1 MFSRP
6 LNFNQPT
13 YYIKNDAIEPTSTHQ
28 INMKNCILITN
39 VNSLLG
45 YALSYRFLEEWN
57 REQDENYAELREKT
71 EFRLLC
77 RERQGLDELE
87 LLGAKIIEVQD
98 YQNQG
103 KIKEYMDGVG
113 YVMFLPEN
121 SSQRLKEGETVIKC
135 AKEQGVDYVTMLSYM
150 GADYAKEE
158 NKHLTEYCRLEKFLS
173 KHFNHN
179 SYTVMRSA
187 MWHQFYY
194 YYGPMIE
201 DENKIKLPVHEKAE
215 FGSIDLADLVDAV
228 YNLSSFPA
236 EEAVYSNLAHLYITN
251 LRKKNK
257 TLFEFTPSGTITPG
271 QLVKAASVGLE
282 RKDMTYEK
290 ISPETLY
297 DYLRRIHNDNRFR
310 QRPIQSATDIVVH
323 KPILKEDRP
332 YTFPLGRYLNDIVIE
347 GILEYWTLA
356 DSNKQSHVS
365 DDLEKAIDRRP
376 TAVGK
381 FFKHNRDQFSRLR

>member
-1 MFSRP
+1 
-6 LNFNQPT
+6 
-13 YYIKNDAIEPTSTHQ
+13 
-28 INMKNCILITN
+28 MKNCILITN
-39 VNSLLG
+39 VDSLLG

-57 REQDENYAELREKT
+57 REQDDHYADLREKT

-77 RERQGLDELE
+77 RERQGLGELE
-87 LLGAKIIEVQD
+87 LLGAKIFEVDD
-98 YQNQG
+98 YENQR
-103 KIKEYMDGVG
+103 KIKEHMDGVG

-121 SSQRLKEGETVIKC
+121 SNKRDKEGETVIKC
-135 AKEQGVDYVTMLSYM
+135 AKEQGVDYVTMMSFM

-158 NKHLTEYCRLEKFLS
+158 NKHLADYYRLEKFLS
-173 KHFNHN
+173 KHFDRN
-179 SYTVMRSA
+179 SHTVMRSA

-228 YNLSSFPA
+228 YNLSSFPTD
-236 EEAVYSNLAHLYITN
+236 EAVYSSLAHLYITN

-257 TLFEFTPSGTITPG
+257 TLFEFTPSSNITPE
-271 QLVKAASVGLE
+271 QLIKAASEGLE

-290 ISPETLY
+290 ISPKTLY

-323 KPILKEDRP
+323 KPQLKEDRP
-332 YTFPLGRYLNDIVIE
+332 YTFPLGRYLNDIAIE
-347 GILEYWTLA
+347 GILEYWKLA
-356 DSNKQSHVS
+356 DSNKQAHVS
-365 DDLEKAIDRRP
+365 GDLEKAIDRRP
-376 TAVGK
+376 TTVYK